1 MAYANI
7 KNGQQQQKGKI
18 PAKLADKIP
27 SNKICAVIIVT
38 YKIRRKR
45 KESLALKAVT
55 IINPV
60 IRWF

>member
-27 SNKICAVIIVT
+27 SNKICAVIIVP

-45 KESLALKAVT
+45 KESLALKLLL
-55 IINPV
+55 
-60 IRWF
+60 